1 MCNAAWSDFFE
12 VSHIHELHQL
22 FVIEI
27 EIKPSFVIIDK
38 IHQPGGAVKWE

>member
-1 MCNAAWSDFFE
+1 MCNAAGGDFFE

-38 IHQPGGAVKWE
+38 IRQPGGVVKWE

>member
-12 VSHIHELHQL
+12 VTHIHELHQF

-27 EIKPSFVIIDK
+27 EIEPCFVIVDK
-38 IHQPGGAVKWE
+38 ICHPGRVVKRE